1 MRGGSCSTRTTP
13 PQTVLGRFP
22 SVHVSGM
29 LVGERRTG
37 RRPIPGG
44 ISMNAIM
51 TTIQGNATADAT
63 IFKFDGGGCRTS
75 VTVAVNDRYY
85 DVRAKEWKERK
96 PEYVRVQ
103 VRRESLANNV
113 VASVKRGQPL
123 LCTGRLV
130 TQTWEDR
137 DGNTR
142 TELLMHADHV
152 AIDLTYGTA
161 QYAKSAP
168 SWVDENTGEVRTTS
182 PEIEDEMADESEVD
196 AALEGTEAGEAGDT
210 DFGAARD
217 GDGLEAHAEVKE
229 PSYA

>member
-1 MRGGSCSTRTTP
+1 
-13 PQTVLGRFP
+13 
-22 SVHVSGM
+22 
-29 LVGERRTG
+29 
-37 RRPIPGG
+37 
-44 ISMNAIM
+44 MNAIM

-85 DVRAKEWKERK
+85 DVQAKEWKERK

-113 VASVKRGQPL
+113 VLSVKRGQPL

-182 PEIEDEMADESEVD
+182 PDVEEEAAEGESSD
-196 AALEGTEAGEAGDT
+196 AAHAQLESHTGTRRGRRLPHVRNAGVRGPT
-210 DFGAARD
+210 LVCFTRLLGWRSGARTR
-217 GDGLEAHAEVKE
+217 
-229 PSYA
+229 

>member
-1 MRGGSCSTRTTP
+1 MGA
-13 PQTVLGRFP
+13 VLGIL
-22 SVHVSGM
+22 VS
-29 LVGERRTG
+29 ERRTG

-44 ISMNAIM
+44 TSMNAIV

-85 DVRAKEWKERK
+85 DVQAKEWKERK

-113 VASVKRGQPL
+113 VLSVKRGQPL

-182 PEIEDEMADESEVD
+182 PDAEDE
-196 AALEGTEAGEAGDT
+196 AAEAGENETVHARLESHAGVEGELSESD
-210 DFGAARD
+210 
-217 GDGLEAHAEVKE
+217 LEALTEVEE

>member
-1 MRGGSCSTRTTP
+1 
-13 PQTVLGRFP
+13 
-22 SVHVSGM
+22 
-29 LVGERRTG
+29 
-37 RRPIPGG
+37 
-44 ISMNAIM
+44 MNAIV

-85 DVRAKEWKERK
+85 DVQAKEWKERK

-113 VASVKRGQPL
+113 VLSVKRGQPL

-182 PEIEDEMADESEVD
+182 PDAEDEVA
-196 AALEGTEAGEAGDT
+196 EAGANEAAHTRLESHAGVEGELSESD
-210 DFGAARD
+210 
-217 GDGLEAHAEVKE
+217 LEALTEVEE

>member
-1 MRGGSCSTRTTP
+1 
-13 PQTVLGRFP
+13 
-22 SVHVSGM
+22 M
-29 LVGERRTG
+29 LVDERRTG

-44 ISMNAIM
+44 NSMNAIV

-85 DVRAKEWKERK
+85 DVQAEEWKERK

-113 VASVKRGQPL
+113 VLSVKRGQPL

-161 QYAKSAP
+161 QFAKSAP

-182 PEIEDEMADESEVD
+182 PGPENETADETAVD
-196 AALEGTEAGEAGDT
+196 EAVEEGDSRALGAT
-210 DFGAARD
+210 DFEGSLD
-217 GDGLEAHAEVKE
+217 ESDFGEHAEVEE